1 MFTNFDNQR
10 QHTALQALLRYM
22 ATERTVGVQSDT
34 RESFYG
40 IAPVLRRKSRKDA
53 CSAGYI
59 SLRAGS
65 LLGDKM
71 GGERGKEGGSS
82 PL

>member
-1 MFTNFDNQR
+1 
-10 QHTALQALLRYM
+10 M

-53 CSAGYI
+53 CSAGYT
-59 SLRAGS
+59 SLRADS

-71 GGERGKEGGSS
+71 GVERGKEGVLPPSKFS
-82 PL
+82 AYLTHEQRARSQARTS